1 MAIPSILRLI
11 SYLFNTSFLLVNFAI
26 VKKNNYKKGA
36 SIGPPAPLP
45 PWIRHCKF
53 TSSFNSS
60 RFLEF
65 GKHFIHELFLS
76 VFGFGIQPY
85 LFFSQRRM
93 FLLLRVRKIKTSSNN
108 FFWKEIIKWLKR
120 FQVLLDP
127 FVETSILFGILK
139 YKYFKLII
147 HIHAFFFIRT
157 SKFWPSLVLKFLHN
171 LSLNCSYKLFF
182 FLKVLIRTTTVR
194 NIS

>member
-11 SYLFNTSFLLVNFAI
+11 SYSFNTNILLVNFAI
-26 VKKNNYKKGA
+26 VKKKNYKKGA

-53 TSSFNSS
+53 TSIFNSS

-65 GKHFIHELFLS
+65 GKHFIHELFS
-76 VFGFGIQPY
+76 VSFWFWYPAI
-85 LFFSQRRM
+85 FVCSQRRI
-93 FLLLRVRKIKTSSNN
+93 FLLLRVRKMKTSSNN
-108 FFWKEIIKWLKR
+108 FFWKEILKWLKR

-139 YKYFKLII
+139 YKHFKLII
-147 HIHAFFFIRT
+147 HIHAFF
-157 SKFWPSLVLKFLHN
+157 L
-171 LSLNCSYKLFF
+171 
-182 FLKVLIRTTTVR
+182 
-194 NIS
+194 